1 MTTDVK
7 ENVFCVIFH
16 EIFQFSKTFFKYF
29 ILPGGRYCI
38 TVQESN
44 TQSSAINTVNASMT
58 VKATMIIL
66 CVT

>member
-1 MTTDVK
+1 MK
-7 ENVFCVIFH
+7 YFSFQKVFFY
-16 EIFQFSKTFFKYF
+16 KYF

-38 TVQESN
+38 TVQENN
-44 TQSSAINTVNASMT
+44 TLSSAINTVNASMT